1 MSYAIIKKIR
11 LDELLVKKKFAE
23 DLKKANSLILSG
35 SVLVNEQKVFK
46 AGEKFLS
53 SSNIRI
59 LKIIPEYVSRGAY
72 KLKSAIEHFK
82 PNVKNKIC
90 LDLGA
95 STGGFT
101 EVLLLENAKKIYAFD
116 VGYGQ
121 MASRLQNNPKVI
133 LKDRFNVKDLK
144 LTDIEE
150 TDFQEIFIVIDLSF
164 ISLIPIFQTIK
175 NLKKEKPNLKI
186 EILSLIKPQ
195 FEAEKKDNENGIITN
210 PRIHFSVLKK
220 ILKFVKSELNGN
232 IFGICNSGIKG
243 KSGNKEFFIYFSF

>member
-23 DLKKANSLILSG
+23 DIKKANSLILSG
-35 SVLVNEQKVFK
+35 SVLVNEQKIFK

-59 LKIIPEYVSRGAY
+59 LKIIPEYVSRGAF
-72 KLKSAIEHFK
+72 KLKSAIEYFNPTIK
-82 PNVKNKIC
+82 DKIC

-101 EVLLLENAKKIYAFD
+101 EILLLEKAKKIYAFD

-121 MASRLQNNPKVI
+121 MATRLQNNIKVKLI
-133 LKDRFNVKDLK
+133 DRFNVRDLTLDVIDEKD
-144 LTDIEE
+144 IN
-150 TDFQEIFIVIDLSF
+150 EIFIVIDLSF

-175 NLKKEKPNLKI
+175 NLKKEKLNFKI
-186 EILSLIKPQ
+186 EVLALIKPQ
-195 FEAEKKDNENGIITN
+195 FEADKKDTENGVISN
-210 PRIHFSVLKK
+210 PKIHFGVLKK
-220 ILKFVKSELNGN
+220 ILKFVKLELNGK
-232 IFGICNSGIKG
+232 IFGICNSIIKG
-243 KSGNKEFFIYFSF
+243 RSGNKEFFIFFSI